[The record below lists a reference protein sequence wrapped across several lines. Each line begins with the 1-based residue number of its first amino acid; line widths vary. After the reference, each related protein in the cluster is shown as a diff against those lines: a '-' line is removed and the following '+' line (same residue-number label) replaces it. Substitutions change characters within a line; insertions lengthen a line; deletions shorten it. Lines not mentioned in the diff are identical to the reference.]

1 MLVFTKRPNVDKVT
15 DQNNQTYV
23 YRRNNNCLK
32 WIMKNASIDPISYY
46 KLILWKIPTR
56 NKWTQL
62 PKERYNWNK

>member
-32 WIMKNASIDPISYY
+32 WVMKNASIDPISYY
-46 KLILWKIPTR
+46 KLIFMKNT
-56 NKWTQL
+56 NK
-62 PKERYNWNK
+62 K